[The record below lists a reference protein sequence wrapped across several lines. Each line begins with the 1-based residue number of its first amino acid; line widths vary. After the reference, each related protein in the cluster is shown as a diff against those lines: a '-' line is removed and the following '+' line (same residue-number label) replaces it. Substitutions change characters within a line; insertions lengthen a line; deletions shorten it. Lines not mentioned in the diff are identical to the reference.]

1 MGESIE
7 IALVKSAT
15 WGQRGERV
23 GWYYRLNMSEMS
35 STSVSAAAIFSA
47 EESCG
52 RLPKRKDIVD
62 SVGACYSTSYI
73 DGESC
78 YLLCDSFDM
87 GRTMFGLCGEVELY
101 VSPIK
106 KMSWRES
113 RPLELH
119 DSALEMV
126 NLSSSCEY
134 SASTEIPN
142 RKLE

>member
-62 SVGACYSTSYI
+62 SVGAWNSTSYI
-73 DGESC
+73 DIESC
-78 YLLCDSFDM
+78 YLLCDSFDI
-87 GRTMFGLCGEVELY
+87 GDTVWTLR
-101 VSPIK
+101 
-106 KMSWRES
+106 R
-113 RPLELH
+113 RR
-119 DSALEMV
+119 ALRQPYQKNV
-126 NLSSSCEY
+126 LAC
-134 SASTEIPN
+134 
-142 RKLE
+142 